1 MHFNKNITISTGIL
15 TSMHVL
21 QCGLLMA
28 YFRDYDASDYF
39 IVNTSKPLIWELR
52 KPIHHQTLY
61 VENNSSFNAV
71 IRQQRSTMA
80 QSAATVHVF
89 WWISSSHH
97 MNLVQQG
104 NRIWFKSI
112 LFFEKKNKLICKSFS
127 SVRKLTPCEFVD
139 DCTTLAWLIT

>member
-1 MHFNKNITISTGIL
+1 MHFTKNNNN
-15 TSMHVL
+15 HQDPNQNARVL

-71 IRQQRSTMA
+71 LPATQHHRVQPQFVCFDEFHQATA
-80 QSAATVHVF
+80 QSLYNREIDPISGSKLDNVF
-89 WWISSSHH
+89 QISQFVFEH
-97 MNLVQQG
+97 
-104 NRIWFKSI
+104 F
-112 LFFEKKNKLICKSFS
+112 LF
-127 SVRKLTPCEFVD
+127 
-139 DCTTLAWLIT
+139 